1 MPLLPGELLV
11 LHLNDKHALIFDSFT
26 PYIFPHSAAIPNKQG
41 SKAIYT
47 VSTQTPESHA
57 ITETRIED
65 LLTGTSTLFSNDPR
79 DKEARWLGKGGLV
92 LWLKDVDF
100 GATEFW
106 IADTEDAGQ
115 EKETSSNRASVGL
128 SYTQPASRHRAGRI
142 NAKASHLKVRRLHD
156 QYDDIAI
163 AVACPAT
170 SNGSLFN
177 SEREGSTHEVR
188 NAIWYTTLRIK
199 AMSNSATNVKYIVS
213 PMKFVNALNNTG
225 LESPLRSPF
234 GHSTDFDI
242 STSGIVFLANDKPS
256 GTAQP
261 ANVNVYYIPLKTF
274 TEMLI
279 PTPRMIN
286 VQGFKGRSCN
296 PVFSPSGNSVAIL
309 ICRDLADSGNGDLAV
324 VFNNIP
330 DFQTHVAIDE
340 MPMQQGEKGWHSSP
354 WLLAWNENG
363 TELFVVAVDTGTQRV
378 FKTPATVS

>member
-1 MPLLPGELLV
+1 MI
-11 LHLNDKHALIFDSFT
+11 LHLSDKHALIFASFT
-26 PYIFPHSAAIPNKQG
+26 PYIFPHSAVLPNKQG

-47 VSTQTPESHA
+47 VSTQTPEGHA

-79 DKEARWLGKGGLV
+79 DKEAKWLGKGGLV

-106 IADTEDAGQ
+106 IADTEDVGQ
-115 EKETSSNRASVGL
+115 ESVYLETSSRASIGPL
-128 SYTQPASRHRAGRI
+128 YTQPASRHRAGRI

-177 SEREGSTHEVR
+177 SEREGSTNEVR

-199 AMSNSATNVKYIVS
+199 AMSSTTNLKYIVS
-213 PMKFVNALNNTG
+213 PTSFVNALKNTG

-242 STSGIVFLANDKPS
+242 STNGIVFLAHHNPS

-274 TEMLI
+274 TETMI

-286 VQGFKGRSCN
+286 VQGFKGRSFN
-296 PVFSPSGNSVAIL
+296 PVFSPSGKSVAFL
-309 ICRDLADSGNGDLAV
+309 ICRDLTDSGNRDLAM

-330 DFQTHVAIDE
+330 DFQTPVAIDE
-340 MPMQQGEKGWHSSP
+340 MPMPQGEK
-354 WLLAWNENG
+354 
-363 TELFVVAVDTGTQRV
+363 D
-378 FKTPATVS
+378 